1 MHGSGAFSKMFGTAG
16 YVRED
21 LTILES
27 ADMDGELCGDFR
39 VLRMKVMFI
48 STIWRMSSTVGK
60 SFLLKS
66 FPLLERGDRSPK
78 MSSLHSDFH
87 MYAAKAPS
95 AKQPFIRVGESDL
108 LLNHYST
115 FLRSFYNTLDVVL
128 IVGRRQM
135 MVSSQTATQG
145 FGMFCWRSCR
155 IQPVLSYNREEVVVS
170 GAEHFEESI

>member
-1 MHGSGAFSKMFGTAG
+1 
-16 YVRED
+16 
-21 LTILES
+21 
-27 ADMDGELCGDFR
+27 
-39 VLRMKVMFI
+39 
-48 STIWRMSSTVGK
+48 
-60 SFLLKS
+60 
-66 FPLLERGDRSPK
+66 

-145 FGMFCWRSCR
+145 FGMFC
-155 IQPVLSYNREEVVVS
+155 
-170 GAEHFEESI
+170 